1 MILELKDF
9 VKIRKNIKGK
19 VVLTS
24 GGYDPIH
31 PGHISCI
38 NESAKLGEV
47 MVVIVNGDWFLKN
60 KKGKPF
66 MKLEDRLFI
75 VDNLKTVT
83 FTIPFEI
90 EEDTT
95 VIKALED
102 IRPDIFTKGGDRF
115 DAKTIPEW
123 DTCEKHGIEIVT
135 GVGLPKMWE
144 SSKLVK
150 EANIS

>member
-1 MILELKDF
+1 MILEMEDF

-38 NESAKLGEV
+38 NDSASLGDV
-47 MVVIVNGDWFLKN
+47 MVVVVNGDWFLTN

-66 MKLEDRLFI
+66 MPLQDRLFI
-75 VDNLKTVT
+75 VDSLKHVT

-90 EEDTT
+90 ENDST
-95 VIKALED
+95 VIKALEA
-102 IRPDIFTKGGDRF
+102 IKPDIFTKGGDRF

-123 DTCEKHGIEIVT
+123 DTCEKYGIEIVT
-135 GVGLPKMWE
+135 GMGLPKKWH
-144 SSKLVK
+144 SSKLVLNAK
-150 EANIS
+150 

>member
-1 MILELKDF
+1 MIISIEDF